1 MNLVLIFGNTEM
13 TQNRTAFLGKS
24 DHVKNA
30 ASFFLDVGG
39 HAQQSTDGNDPGS
52 PDPGNDNVVTLVQFG
67 QFRCRK
73 IWKRKGVLGNCLRLS
88 RFPSDHAD
96 KTWAE
101 PVGTGVI
108 FVTC

>member
-1 MNLVLIFGNTEM
+1 MKLSMLTLAVSAIALSTKG
-13 TQNRTAFLGKS
+13 
-24 DHVKNA
+24 V
-30 ASFFLDVGG
+30 
-39 HAQQSTDGNDPGS
+39 AQQSTDGNAPGS
-52 PDPGNDNVVTLVQFG
+52 TDPGNDNVVTLIQFG
-67 QFRCRK
+67 QLRFRK
-73 IWKRKGVLGNCLRLS
+73 IWERKGFLGNRLRLS